1 MEKIVSINK
10 KFLKQKIKNIV
21 LDKSKS
27 PIVDEK
33 TILKETLEKM
43 VFFKIGIACVVNKNN
58 VLKGVITDGDIRR
71 KLLTNQK
78 PWSALL
84 NDDSIDHC
92 KNKPITIRDDDSLKK
107 SIDIFR
113 KKKIWDLPVLDK
125 KRKLLGILHLQNV
138 LNIIMKNNM

>member
-1 MEKIVSINK
+1 MEKIMFTNDN
-10 KFLKQKIKNIV
+10 FLKQKIKNLV
-21 LDKSKS
+21 LDKSQS
-27 PIVDEK
+27 AVVNER

-58 VLKGVITDGDIRR
+58 ILQGVITDGDLRR

-92 KNKPITIRDDDSLKK
+92 KNKPITIRENESLKK
-107 SIDIFR
+107 TIDIFR
-113 KKKIWDLPVLDK
+113 KKKVWDLPVLDK
-125 KRKLLGILHLQNV
+125 KGKLLGILHLQTI
-138 LNIIMKNNM
+138 LSIIMKNN

>member
-1 MEKIVSINK
+1 MFTNDN
-10 KFLKQKIKNIV
+10 FLKQKIKNLV
-21 LDKSKS
+21 LDKSQS
-27 PIVDEK
+27 AVVNER

-58 VLKGVITDGDIRR
+58 ILQGVITDGDLRR

-92 KNKPITIRDDDSLKK
+92 KNKPITIRENESLKK
-107 SIDIFR
+107 TIDIFR
-113 KKKIWDLPVLDK
+113 KKKVWDLPVLDK
-125 KRKLLGILHLQNV
+125 KGKLLGILHLQTI
-138 LNIIMKNNM
+138 LSIIMKNN